1 MLQFF
6 FFFTA
11 NNTLILRIKDRLKRE
26 GVLFRI
32 HLDNGTRNDF
42 YRWILCI
49 FMYIYIKKK
58 KKNNKKENNTHLES
72 IRNEIESS
80 LSNLDLI
87 PPRLEGS
94 SQKIEPPMVASF
106 NIKNY
111 LEKRRWP

>member
-1 MLQFF
+1 
-6 FFFTA
+6 
-11 NNTLILRIKDRLKRE
+11 
-26 GVLFRI
+26 
-32 HLDNGTRNDF
+32 
-42 YRWILCI
+42 
-49 FMYIYIKKK
+49 MYIYIKKK

>member
-6 FFFTA
+6 FFFTT

-72 IRNEIESS
+72 KERTKSNR
-80 LSNLDLI
+80 LSRI
-87 PPRLEGS
+87 S
-94 SQKIEPPMVASF
+94 I
-106 NIKNY
+106 
-111 LEKRRWP
+111 

>member
-1 MLQFF
+1 
-6 FFFTA
+6 
-11 NNTLILRIKDRLKRE
+11 
-26 GVLFRI
+26 
-32 HLDNGTRNDF
+32 
-42 YRWILCI
+42 
-49 FMYIYIKKK
+49 MYIYIKKK

-94 SQKIEPPMVASF
+94 SQKIEPPMASF

>member
-6 FFFTA
+6 FFFTT

-49 FMYIYIKKK
+49 FMYIYIYIKKK
-58 KKNNKKENNTHLES
+58 EE
-72 IRNEIESS
+72 EE
-80 LSNLDLI
+80 
-87 PPRLEGS
+87 
-94 SQKIEPPMVASF
+94 Q
-106 NIKNY
+106 
-111 LEKRRWP
+111 

>member
-6 FFFTA
+6 FFFTT

-49 FMYIYIKKK
+49 FMYIYI
-58 KKNNKKENNTHLES
+58 
-72 IRNEIESS
+72 
-80 LSNLDLI
+80 
-87 PPRLEGS
+87 
-94 SQKIEPPMVASF
+94 
-106 NIKNY
+106 
-111 LEKRRWP
+111 